1 MLQRVLAGRIVCT
14 PRPDGL
20 GYGFTAPTRF
30 SGLFGGIVVRS
41 APGDDLRDVHAHAGR
56 GTQGI
61 RPEDTNELDYEQV
74 LERATKAMAK
84 AQGSKKGKRVTSP
97 GGFVIRVSPPFGG
110 FSDLVAA

>member
-30 SGLFGGIVVRS
+30 SGLFSGIVVRS

-74 LERATKAMAK
+74 LERATKAIAK

-97 GGFVIRVSPPFGG
+97 EGTADGWPMRLAGFFDRQ
-110 FSDLVAA
+110 AA